1 MKLKIADLEKRLGK
15 KIKRNYKSLGIDL
28 ATITGVCLIKTDDK
42 NISFDYSVIKFSSQ
56 VKLRYKQMVDL
67 FKVIIQD
74 NCIVILEDTFVGLN
88 KKGAI
93 ILSRLGGIPLCLSI
107 LKEDEN
113 VKWEIISA
121 VSARGKFSIK
131 TAKYGKGKSKL
142 AVMDW
147 LKENLGLEIKE
158 DNKADATILG
168 MCGIIEDLDFRS
180 NTQILKA
187 KKKLKKAKNNG
198 NKNI

>member
-1 MKLKIADLEKRLGK
+1 MKLLIKNLEKQLGK

-28 ATITGVCLIKTDDK
+28 ATVTGVCLIKTDDK
-42 NISFDYSVIKFSSQ
+42 SISFDYSVIKFSSQ
-56 VKLRYKQMVDL
+56 TKLRYKQMVDL

-74 NCIVILEDTFVGLN
+74 NCMVVLEDTYVGLN

-93 ILSRLGGIPLCLSI
+93 VLSRLGGIPLCLSI

-131 TAKYGKGKSKL
+131 TGKYGKGKSKL

-147 LKENLGLEIKE
+147 IKENMGLTIKE

-168 MCGIIEDLDFRS
+168 MCGIVEGMDFRS
-180 NTQILKA
+180 NAKILKE
-187 KKKLKKAKNNG
+187 KKR
-198 NKNI
+198 

>member
-1 MKLKIADLEKRLGK
+1 MKLKIVDLEKQLGK
-15 KIKRNYKSLGIDL
+15 KIKRNCKSLGIDL
-28 ATITGVCLIKTDDK
+28 ATTTGVSLIKTDNK

-67 FKVIIQD
+67 FKVLIQD
-74 NCIVILEDTFVGLN
+74 NCMVVLEDTFVGLN
-88 KKGAI
+88 KKGSI

-113 VKWEIISA
+113 VRWEIISA
-121 VSARGKFSIK
+121 VSARGKFNIK
-131 TAKYGKGKSKL
+131 TGKYGKGKSKL

-147 LKENLGLEIKE
+147 IKENLGLDIKE

-168 MCGIIEDLDFRS
+168 MCGIIEGLDFRS
-180 NTQILKA
+180 NVKIKKG
-187 KKKLKKAKNNG
+187 KKK
-198 NKNI
+198 